1 MSKVHL
7 IMKNKTLSILL
18 FASLMLSNY
27 LFSQD
32 QIGIFEN
39 HQDVGEVAIPG
50 SVAYNAE
57 DQEYLIESSGENM
70 WFGSDQFHYLWRS
83 IQGDFILRAK
93 VSFIGEGANPH
104 RKLGW
109 VVRNSLDSGSPHVN
123 AAVHGDGLTSLQFRR
138 EREGTTEEQESEQTA
153 PNVIQLERRGD
164 QFIMGTAVEGEK
176 LSKVSVTVP
185 EIRNEAFVGLYV
197 CSHEKNVTERA
208 LFTDVRIVKPFE
220 EDMVGYEDYLGS
232 NLEILDLESGKR
244 KILLRSAHSIQAPNW
259 TTDGKKLIYNSN
271 GFLYSY
277 ELETGR
283 VERLETGFATNNNN
297 DHVLSFD
304 GTQLGISHHD
314 PDDDGSSVIYT
325 LPSKGSTNPK
335 RVTLKGKGAS
345 YLHGWSTDG
354 KSLLF
359 TGNRNGQY
367 DIYRVG
373 IENGEEEQLTDT
385 PGLDDGPEMDPE
397 GKYIYFNS
405 NRTGT
410 MQIWRMK
417 PDGTDQEQLTFD
429 EWNDWF
435 PHISPDGKTM
445 IFLSFGTDV
454 DSGDHPFYKHVTLR
468 IMPVGGDQ
476 PVIVAYVYG
485 GQGTINVPSWSPDGK
500 RVAFVSNTGPY

>member
-1 MSKVHL
+1 
-7 IMKNKTLSILL
+7 MKNQVFSI
-18 FASLMLSNY
+18 FIFFSLMFSPY
-27 LFSQD
+27 LFSQSR
-32 QIGIFEN
+32 IGIFEN
-39 HQDVGEVAIPG
+39 HQDIGDVAIPG
-50 SVAYNAE
+50 SVSYNSE

-70 WFGSDQFHYLWRS
+70 WFDKDQFHYLWRS

-93 VSFIGEGANPH
+93 VSFIGEGSNPH

-109 VVRNSLDSGSPHVN
+109 IVRNSLNSDSPHVN
-123 AAVHGDGLTSLQFRR
+123 AAVHGDGLTSLQYRKAR
-138 EREGTTEEQESEQTA
+138 GGDTEERVSEQTA
-153 PNVIQLERRGD
+153 PTIIQLERKGD
-164 QFIMGTAVEGEK
+164 QFIMGTAVEGEE
-176 LSKVSVTVP
+176 LEKVSISVP
-185 EIRNEAFVGLYV
+185 QIKNEAFVGLYV
-197 CSHEKNVTERA
+197 CAHEKDVSERA
-208 LFTDVRIVKPFE
+208 LFSDVRIIKPFE

-232 NLEILDLESGKR
+232 NLEVLDLESGKR
-244 KILLRSAHSIQAPNW
+244 KILMSSAHSIQAPNW
-259 TTDGKKLIYNSN
+259 TVDGKRLIYNSN

-283 VERLETGFATNNNN
+283 VKRLETGFADDNNN

-304 GTQLGISHHD
+304 GKQLGISHHD
-314 PDDDGSSVIYT
+314 QEDKGESVIYT
-325 LPSKGSTNPK
+325 LPTEGSLNPK
-335 RVTLKGKGAS
+335 RVTKKGVGNS

-359 TGNRNGQY
+359 TGQRNGQY
-367 DIYRVG
+367 DIYRVY
-373 IENGEEEQLTDT
+373 IENGEEVQLTDT
-385 PGLDDGPEMDPE
+385 PGLDDGPEVDPE

-417 PDGTDQEQLTFD
+417 PDGTGQEQLTFD

-454 DSGDHPFYKHVTLR
+454 DSGDHPFYKHVVLR
-468 IMPVGGDQ
+468 TMPVGGDE

-500 RVAFVSNTGPY
+500 RVAFVSNSGSY

>member
-1 MSKVHL
+1 
-7 IMKNKTLSILL
+7 
-18 FASLMLSNY
+18 
-27 LFSQD
+27 
-32 QIGIFEN
+32 
-39 HQDVGEVAIPG
+39 
-50 SVAYNAE
+50 
-57 DQEYLIESSGENM
+57 
-70 WFGSDQFHYLWRS
+70 
-83 IQGDFILRAK
+83 
-93 VSFIGEGANPH
+93 
-104 RKLGW
+104 
-109 VVRNSLDSGSPHVN
+109 
-123 AAVHGDGLTSLQFRR
+123 
-138 EREGTTEEQESEQTA
+138 
-153 PNVIQLERRGD
+153 
-164 QFIMGTAVEGEK
+164 MGTAVEGEK

-325 LPSKGSTNPK
+325 LPSEGSTNPK

-417 PDGTDQEQLTFD
+417 PDGTDQERLTFD

-485 GQGTINVPSWSPDGK
+485 GQGTIHVPSWSPDGK